1 MKKVLLAI
9 AVLIMMPLANQA
21 QENVTVEVNIAEFAF
36 ILTDDF
42 PQYKSKKEVRDY
54 IQTRLFDTAKERGF
68 SVGLLKRM
76 VFRCVEKSDDGYYR
90 FMYLNPNGTIPIV
103 VFVIGKLKAGQKVE
117 MEKEYRITGGV
128 KAYEPIR
135 DLFGFEED
143 MSSLCAGIF
152 AFRDIE
158 VEPAE

>member
-1 MKKVLLAI
+1 MKKLLLAI

-76 VFRCVEKSDDGYYR
+76 VFRCKERTGDSYTFSYI
-90 FMYLNPNGTIPIV
+90 NTNGNIPIV
-103 VFVIGKLKAGQKVE
+103 SYVIGKLKAGQKVE
-117 MEKEYRITGGV
+117 VGKEYIIVGGV
-128 KAYEPIR
+128 AAFEPTKDYFGIED
-135 DLFGFEED
+135 DL
-143 MSSLCAGIF
+143 SSLCAGMF
-152 AFRDIE
+152 AFRDVE